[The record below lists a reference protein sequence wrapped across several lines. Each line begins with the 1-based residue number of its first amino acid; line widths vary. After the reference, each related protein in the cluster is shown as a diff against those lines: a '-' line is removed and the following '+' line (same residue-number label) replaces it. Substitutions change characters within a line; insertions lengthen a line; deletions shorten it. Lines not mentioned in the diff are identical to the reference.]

1 MTNNLTVEKELF
13 FAICIKDIHM
23 QVYTKRL
30 EQITKVGIERR
41 NTTGVNET
49 K

>member
-1 MTNNLTVEKELF
+1 
-13 FAICIKDIHM
+13 M
-23 QVYTKRL
+23 QVYTKKRL

-41 NTTGVNET
+41 NPKGVNET